1 MNCFQR
7 EYERYGILWQ
17 NENSD
22 RVIRNE
28 QELNEKASYILN
40 NPKKRWSKIAAYPWV
55 GLTARDDL
63 KNGLWIA
70 VRPLL

>member
-1 MNCFQR
+1 MNCFQW

-40 NPKKRWSKIAAYPWV
+40 NPKKRWSKIAEYPRV
-55 GLTARDDL
+55 GLKARDDF
-63 KNGLWIA
+63 KDGLRVTA
-70 VRPLL
+70 FNAY